1 VNPYPDFVDLVEPN
15 EIDGSS
21 IHGGDGM
28 AYQRLLD
35 AIRDL
40 QAGQQRIEALVRG
53 IETKVDAMEHRLLPP
68 GCLYIPKPEITPA
81 GQTANVCIADPF
93 HVAETHL
100 EGK

>member
-1 VNPYPDFVDLVEPN
+1 MSDYPDFDDIYDE
-15 EIDGSS
+15 DGYYKDPQSAGKA
-21 IHGGDGM
+21 I
-28 AYQRLLD
+28 QRLLD

-53 IETKVDAMEHRLLPP
+53 IETKLDAMEHRLLPP

-100 EGK
+100 EDKP